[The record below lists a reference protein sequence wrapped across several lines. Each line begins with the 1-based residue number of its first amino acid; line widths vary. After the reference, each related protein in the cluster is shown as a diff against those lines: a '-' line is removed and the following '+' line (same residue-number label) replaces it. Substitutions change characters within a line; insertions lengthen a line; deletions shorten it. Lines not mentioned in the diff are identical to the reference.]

1 MSLLTSLH
9 SRLWQVYPD
18 HLALVSLARAEM
30 TPAMGTLGLVW
41 PRVKTSA
48 TDPEIRERGN
58 VKENK
63 QEGETGF
70 NQGIEV
76 SD

>member
-1 MSLLTSLH
+1 
-9 SRLWQVYPD
+9 
-18 HLALVSLARAEM
+18 M

-58 VKENK
+58 IKENK
-63 QEGETGF
+63 QEGENGF
-70 NQGIEV
+70 NQEIEV